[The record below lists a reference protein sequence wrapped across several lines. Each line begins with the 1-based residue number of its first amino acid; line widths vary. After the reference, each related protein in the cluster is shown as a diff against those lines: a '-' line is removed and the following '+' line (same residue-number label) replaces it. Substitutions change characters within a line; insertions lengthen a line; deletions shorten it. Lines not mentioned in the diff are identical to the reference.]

1 MICCACGSDNTQY
14 FAEATFKDRNNEPW
28 SFDTYRCS
36 DCKKITI
43 VCYGSEENVLP
54 IVRD

>member
-1 MICCACGSDNTQY
+1 MICGACGSDNIQC
-14 FAEATFKDRNNEPW
+14 FAEAKDQNNEPW
-28 SFDTYRCS
+28 SFDAYRCS

-43 VCYGSEENVLP
+43 ICYSSEENVLP